1 MLSGPG
7 GRGLTL
13 LLSIDTSAGTSAALF
28 DQKKLLANIVF
39 DDPFGH
45 AENIGKAI
53 SGALDEAGVVV
64 SDLAGVAVGIGPAPY
79 TGLRVGIA
87 AAKAFAVPL
96 GLPLYGVMVLDAIA
110 HERGEPRLLV
120 TTDAKRGE
128 LFAAGYLSG
137 KREFGPKVIT
147 PEELE
152 NFSDYERVSESADAL
167 KVGRYATWAQEN
179 KVDLAESS
187 AIYLRS
193 PDVTPSPGKRVSG

>member
-1 MLSGPG
+1 
-7 GRGLTL
+7 L

-28 DQKKLLANIVF
+28 DGEKLLSSVFF

-45 AENIGKAI
+45 AENIAKAI
-53 SGALDEAGVVV
+53 TEVLSQANVAANTLEEI
-64 SDLAGVAVGIGPAPY
+64 AVGIGPAPY

-87 AAKAFAVPL
+87 AAKALSGGL
-96 GLPLYGVMVLDAIA
+96 GVSLHGVMVLDAIA
-110 HERGEPRLLV
+110 FSRTEARLLV

-137 KREFGPKVIT
+137 KREFGPKVINPST
-147 PEELE
+147 TAE
-152 NFSDYERVSESADAL
+152 FVGYEHVSESADAE
-167 KVGRYATWAQEN
+167 KVGRYAVWALKN
-179 KVDLAESS
+179 GVDLGETR